1 MLDTQCDTCYNS
13 IVGEREKLS
22 FALVYLF
29 QQKMI
34 VHVKSF
40 SLPLANH
47 YCVIDYDP
55 QYKNYQAKVIY
66 CNRVDAIFDC
76 KSLDNLIKDVIDCY
90 SA

>member
-1 MLDTQCDTCYNS
+1 VIRAIIAVTTK
-13 IVGEREKLS
+13 REVLCC
-22 FALVYLF
+22 FVVYLF

-47 YCVIDYDP
+47 YCVIDYQP
-55 QYKNYQAKVIY
+55 EYKNYQAKVIY
-66 CNRVDAIFDC
+66 CNRVDSVFDC

-90 SA
+90 SV

>member
-1 MLDTQCDTCYNS
+1 MQCDTCYNS
-13 IVGEREKLS
+13 TVSEREKLLL
-22 FALVYLF
+22 ALLIYL
-29 QQKMI
+29 QQRMI
-34 VHVKSF
+34 IHVKSF

-66 CNRVDAIFDC
+66 CNRVDAVFDC
-76 KSLDNLIKDVIDCY
+76 KDKDQLIKDVIDCF